1 MKRDEKI
8 SIAIL
13 VLILAASLLCGC
25 AKSVGWV
32 KSEPDNNGV
41 IGYVIIHHSDGD
53 EHAPI
58 TNYYYSYSTITAYCA
73 DGRTII
79 GTDIVL
85 VIN

>member
-13 VLILAASLLCGC
+13 VLILMASLLCGC
-25 AKSVGWV
+25 AKSVGV
-32 KSEPDNNGV
+32 VECDPDDNGV

-58 TNYYYSYSTITAYCA
+58 TDCYYSNGTITAYCA
-73 DGRTII
+73 DGRTVI
-79 GTDIVL
+79 GTDIIL

>member
-13 VLILAASLLCGC
+13 VLILVASLLCGC
-25 AKSVGWV
+25 AKSVGLV
-32 KSEPDNNGV
+32 KNEPDDNGV

-58 TNYYYSYSTITAYCA
+58 TDYYYSYSTITAYCA

-85 VIN
+85 MIN